1 MSTELKVGAVV
12 LIAIGVLAFFILQ
25 IEEGVFF
32 RAEEGYEV
40 RIVFDSIAGLAVDS
54 EVRLAGV
61 RVGRVTDIEL
71 TEDGQAE
78 VAIRLRDPEIRLRQ
92 DAVASVAS
100 AGLLGEK
107 YLELTA
113 GSPGQEIVPSGGY
126 IRSGPAVSID
136 QMVAVMNGIAADFR
150 DTTESINN
158 VFGTEAGEARMQ
170 RILDNLERM
179 SAEAELMVAGNRD
192 AVNATMGNVEDLTAR
207 LNETLPA
214 VVDETRTL
222 IADIDGLVEGNEE
235 RVGAALDEL
244 RSLLSSLDRSAA
256 TLEDIVG
263 KVNRGDGTVGRL
275 INEPETFDKVN
286 NALDTIDDSL
296 SSFDTF
302 FNRVGQTQFSFS
314 LRSEFYEQ
322 DRATKNYF
330 GVRFGLG
337 PAGDRG
343 FILQLVDDNVGAPDV
358 TEVTTEIFDADG
370 DLAESTTERRTVRAQ
385 DFLVSAL
392 LAQRFGRLQLRG
404 GLMESEVGG
413 GIDLFA
419 GDRDRWRFS
428 AEAWDFG
435 REPDPHLKFRVAY
448 SILDRL
454 FLTAGYDDL
463 LSEELRQFYFGG
475 GYQFR

>member
-12 LIAIGVLAFFILQ
+12 LIAIGVLAFFILRL
-25 IEEGVFF
+25 EEGAIFEGE
-32 RAEEGYEV
+32 AGYEV
-40 RIVFDSIAGLAVDS
+40 RVVFDSIAGLTVDS

-61 RVGRVTDIEL
+61 RVGRVSDIDL
-71 TEDGQAE
+71 TEDGRAE
-78 VAIRLRDPEIRLRQ
+78 VGIRLRDPDIRLRS

-113 GSPGQEIVPSGGY
+113 GTPGAETVPNGGY
-126 IRSGPAVSID
+126 IQGGPPVSID
-136 QMVAVMNGIAADFR
+136 QMVAVMNGIAADVQQ
-150 DTTESINN
+150 TTQSINN
-158 VFGTEAGEARMQ
+158 VFGTEAGETRMQ
-170 RILDNLERM
+170 RILDNLEQF
-179 SAEAELMVAGNRD
+179 SAEAELMVATNRD
-192 AVNATMGNVEDLTAR
+192 AVDNSMGNVEELTAR
-207 LNETLPA
+207 LNELLPA
-214 VVDETRTL
+214 VIEDTRTL
-222 IADIDGLVEGNEE
+222 VADMDDVVNSNEE

-244 RSLLSSLDRSAA
+244 RELLSSLDRSAGQ
-256 TLEDIVG
+256 LEDIMT

-322 DRATKNYF
+322 DQATKNYF
-330 GVRFGLG
+330 GVRLGLG
-337 PAGDRG
+337 PTGERG

-358 TEVTTEIFDADG
+358 TEITTEIFDADG
-370 DLAESTTERRTVRAQ
+370 DLVESTTERRTVRAQ
-385 DFLVSAL
+385 DFLLSAL
-392 LAQRFGRLQLRG
+392 LAQRFGRFQLRG

-413 GIDLFA
+413 GVDLFA
-419 GDRDRWRFS
+419 GADDRWRFS

-435 REPDPHLKFRVAY
+435 RDPDPHLKFRVSY
-448 SILDRL
+448 NLLDRL

-463 LSEELRQFYFGG
+463 FSDELGQLFFGG